1 MDVPITPEDHAQ
13 WVGALYVEMQSWRKA
28 ALMLEARVKALET
41 EVAALR
47 PLTPV
52 SIAVASPPMAPEEA
66 PA

>member
-1 MDVPITPEDHAQ
+1 MDVPITPEDHQQ
-13 WVGALYVEMQSWRKA
+13 WIGALYVEMQSWRKA
-28 ALMLEARVKALET
+28 ALMLEARVKLLET

-52 SIAVASPPMAPEEA
+52 SLEA